1 MKELN
6 IGFLIHFEKKK
17 QAKTCKVRK
26 LIARRKRV
34 RLKKKDIRY
43 ENDEM
48 KNERFY
54 QNYSFFFNFGEVF
67 AIYHF
72 MLEKLIK

>member
-1 MKELN
+1 
-6 IGFLIHFEKKK
+6 
-17 QAKTCKVRK
+17 
-26 LIARRKRV
+26 
-34 RLKKKDIRY
+34 
-43 ENDEM
+43 M